1 MLQPSPLS
9 PSFTHCLP
17 CSYGKN
23 CTPTRRR
30 RQQSRR
36 CRIPAQH
43 RRAAMTRPPALLPPK
58 KITSCSY
65 RRCCL
70 AATALA
76 VTFTATAPLSQSR
89 LWNAC
94 LRRVERLV
102 HQPRSNLFSR
112 QPSAA
117 ATATKASNIHFHAW
131 RHQRCP
137 PQQMH
142 NFARKHRARQE
153 SHSRRHARVRCVTML
168 LQRHY
173 TLR

>member
-1 MLQPSPLS
+1 MNRRRPSATCLKLPVFWSSRKLTSLRGGASALPPLSHLS

-36 CRIPAQH
+36 SRIPAQH
-43 RRAAMTRPPALLPPK
+43 RRAAMTRSPALLPPK

-131 RHQRCP
+131 RHQCCP
-137 PQQMH
+137 P
-142 NFARKHRARQE
+142 
-153 SHSRRHARVRCVTML
+153 
-168 LQRHY
+168 
-173 TLR
+173 